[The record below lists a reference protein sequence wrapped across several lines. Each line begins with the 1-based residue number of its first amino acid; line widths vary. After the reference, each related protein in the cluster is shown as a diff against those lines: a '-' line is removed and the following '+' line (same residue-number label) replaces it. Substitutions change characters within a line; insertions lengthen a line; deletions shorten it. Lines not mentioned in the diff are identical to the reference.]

1 MGVTH
6 VTVRVTDL
14 GKQHAP
20 FEGDFLVD
28 TGAVDCMAPADR
40 LQAAGVQPTGKDV
53 YELASGESVEYEYGY
68 AWLSFLG
75 EETTA
80 RIIFGPAGIEPIL
93 GVIALENV
101 GMAVDPVTQQL
112 KRLGPRPLKRT
123 NP

>member
-14 GKQHAP
+14 GKQTAP

-28 TGAVDCMAPADR
+28 TGAVDCMAPGDR
-40 LQAAGVQPTGKDV
+40 LQAAGVQPTGKDI
-53 YELASGESVEYEYGY
+53 YELASGDSVEYEYGY
-68 AWLSFLG
+68 GWLSFLG

-80 RIIFGPAGIEPIL
+80 RIIFGPPHIEPIL

-123 NP
+123 NS